1 MPVLNFGEKLSSV
14 YLERFNPPDGQPVKV
29 SLLALQTIATE
40 CHWLDFPAHGVRGMY
55 QCVHGVCCQA
65 FGNRNQNYHVPVF
78 VYSSVSPIDGTLMDW
93 SMPQTVYRNVCD
105 LASRY
110 NLLDYDLEVR
120 KERKGNTNYSTTTV
134 TIVPDVKL
142 RSQMSDDLKAKLKA
156 DVEAYFSVGESS
168 MLTPMT
174 EQEYARI
181 LAEMGY
187 DFQNRRFPTSG
198 YSAQPQMSSSRY
210 AGASQP
216 IGLGPQQTAGI
227 GIPMMSPAGSVSQM
241 RPANASVANVGSISA
256 QAGYAQPAASPV
268 PANAVGEA
276 REISMDEIDSL
287 LN

>member
-174 EQEYARI
+174 EQEYVRI
-181 LAEMGY
+181 LTEMGY

-198 YSAQPQMSSSRY
+198 YSAPSQMSRGYGHS
-210 AGASQP
+210 SQP
-216 IGLGPQQTAGI
+216 IGLGPQQTAQLA

-241 RPANASVANVGSISA
+241 RPAASVANAGQVAS
-256 QAGYAQPAASPV
+256 QAGYAQPAV